1 MSEEYRRVDSAEE
14 LELQARKLKSIPVL
28 SITDLGEGAERLADQ
43 QLSAYLSDQK
53 LNWLIPLSN
62 GDILFNHQ
70 RLSTAFQTLAKVQNP
85 VRRAIEKRADG
96 KKVGKLILRP
106 TAGSV
111 IEFLSDQF
119 GKQEGSTNKRRVR
132 SATLYREE
140 TDQRTQVQR
149 RLDALVAAALE
160 AKASDIHIETDK
172 EANIAKIKFR
182 IDGVLITQQSGFL
195 VWTEVE
201 ALEMGAMI
209 IDNETQSGSGS
220 AKESFDESKPIDG
233 GLEVNVDGAHVK
245 LRYSHLPSTAPRG
258 LTIVMRATT
267 GDNEGNIPSLEELN
281 YEPDEIA
288 MLERAFRYPHGIVIF
303 SGPTGSG
310 KSSAM
315 AAGVITLPKGLKIIS
330 FEDPVET
337 NLPNVI
343 QVQVGS
349 QEETSYAGYARAVL
363 RQDPDVII
371 YGEIRDE
378 EVARHAGHQANTGH
392 LVLSTLHT
400 NSAPEAIPR
409 LADLGFTWN
418 ELAGPSLIRVIVAQ
432 RLVRKLCQHC
442 AVPLSSIGTKGW
454 SNEDLI
460 RVRNFF
466 EEIHPE
472 KFASIRTI
480 NRSSTNQCKHCKGS
494 GERGRMPITEIIMLD
509 DEGRRY
515 IKKQDISGWIDYLY
529 SQGWESMM
537 DKAVRRILRGELCPV
552 SVERV
557 LESPFGIRTDTFN
570 YGAFTQQLEEIRNT
584 RRKMTFETQKNY
596 VEDGA

>member
-1 MSEEYRRVDSAEE
+1 MSEEYRRVESAED
-14 LELQARKLKSIPVL
+14 LEAQARKLKSTPVL
-28 SITDLGEGAERLADQ
+28 AITDLGEGAERLADQ
-43 QLSAYLSDQK
+43 QLSSYLNDQK

-62 GDILFNHQ
+62 GDILFNHKS
-70 RLSTAFQTLAKVQNP
+70 LATAYQTLAKVQNP

-96 KKVGKLILRP
+96 KKIGKLSLRP

-111 IEFLSDQF
+111 IEFLSDEF
-119 GKQEGSTNKRRVR
+119 GQQKENESKRRVR
-132 SATLYREE
+132 PAALYREQS
-140 TDQRTQVQR
+140 DHRTPVQR
-149 RLDALVAAALE
+149 RLDTLVAAALE
-160 AKASDIHIETDK
+160 ARASDIHIETDK
-172 EANIAKIKFR
+172 ETNTAVIKFR
-182 IDGVLITQQSGFL
+182 IDGDLITQTSGFL

-201 ALEMGAMI
+201 AREMGAMI

-245 LRYSHLPSTAPRG
+245 LRYSHLPSSAPRG

-267 GDNEGNIPSLEELN
+267 GDSKGNIPSFEELN

-315 AAGVITLPKGLKIIS
+315 SAGVITLPKRIKVIS

-337 NLPNVI
+337 DLPNVV
-343 QVQVGS
+343 QVQIGS
-349 QEETSYAGYARAVL
+349 QEETSYAGYARTVL

-378 EVARHAGHQANTGH
+378 EVAKFSGHQANTGH

-409 LADLGFTWN
+409 MADLGFTWN

-432 RLVRKLCQHC
+432 RLVRTLCQHC
-442 AVPLSSIGTKGW
+442 AVPLSSIGTHGW

-460 RVRNFF
+460 RVRNHF
-466 EEIHPE
+466 EKEHPE
-472 KFASIRTI
+472 QFALIKTI
-480 NRSSTNQCKHCKGS
+480 NRNSNNHCKSCNGS
-494 GERGRMPITEIIMLD
+494 GERGRAPIAEIIMLD
-509 DEGRRY
+509 DQGRQY
-515 IKKQDISGWIDYLY
+515 IKNQDMSGWLDYLR

-537 DKAVRRILRGELCPV
+537 DKAVRRILRGEVCPA
-552 SVERV
+552 SVERA
-557 LESPFGIRTDTFN
+557 LESPFGIRADRFN
-570 YGAFTQQLEEIRNT
+570 YAEFNQQLTDIRNT
-584 RRKMTFETQKNY
+584 RRKLTLESQSKH
-596 VEDGA
+596 VKDGA